1 MIFTS
6 LTFILFFGLLLAAFA
21 LLRGNK
27 ARQNL
32 LLVASYLFYGAWNP
46 AYLLLIAGCSL
57 WSWGLGFG
65 ISHASTKA
73 RRLCYLWGSLG
84 LSLGALGYFKYA
96 GFFVENTAWLFD
108 LPDTKPLEILLPV
121 GISFFTFQAMS
132 YSIDLYR
139 QRIEPCASLRRFL
152 LYVAFFPQ
160 LVAGPI
166 VRATEFLPQL
176 ERPLRLEREN
186 IVIGSQI
193 FLAGMLQKLL
203 IADQLAPFVDSL
215 FAAPLLYNSLTLWLG
230 LVSYTIQIFCDFSGY
245 SLMAIGCARILG
257 FRLPENFRMPYLSRS
272 VAEFWRR
279 WHMSLSFWMRD
290 YVYISLGGNRTGPMR
305 TYFNLAATM
314 LFTGLWH
321 GASWNFI
328 FWGAAHGV
336 GMIIHRLWRQRRQPQ
351 DNPGIISQS
360 AGWALTL
367 LFVMLLWIPFR
378 APDFMTAY
386 LYLSGLFGPSGEVA
400 WVPPTIVLLIA
411 IVIGWHLVWLGAGLQ
426 GRKLFPVARPWRA
439 VPATVLFTAILA
451 LILFAPIGTTPFIYF
466 QF

>member
-6 LTFILFFGLLLAAFA
+6 LPFILFFGLLLTAFL

-32 LLVASYLFYGAWNP
+32 LLVASYIFYGAWNP
-46 AYLLLIAGCSL
+46 AYLLLIAACSL

-65 ISHASTKA
+65 IYHAASRG

-96 GFFVENTAWLFD
+96 GFFVANTTWLFD
-108 LPDTKPLEILLPV
+108 LPTIKPLEILLPV

-139 QRIEPCASLRRFL
+139 RRIEPCTSLRRFL

-176 ERPLRLEREN
+176 ERPLRLERQN
-186 IVIGSQI
+186 FIIGGQI
-193 FLAGMLQKLL
+193 FLAGMVQKLL

-215 FAAPLLYNSLTLWLG
+215 FAQPLLYDSVTLWLG
-230 LVSYTIQIFCDFSGY
+230 LASYTIQIFCDFSGY
-245 SLMAIGCARILG
+245 SLMAIGSARILG

-272 VAEFWRR
+272 IAEFWRR

-290 YVYISLGGNRTGPMR
+290 YVYISLGGNRSGPIR
-305 TYFNLAATM
+305 TYFNLSATM

-336 GMIIHRLWRQRRQPQ
+336 GLIIHRLWRQSRQSHS
-351 DNPGIISQS
+351 NPGFLGQTI
-360 AGWALTL
+360 GWVLTT
-367 LFVMLLWIPFR
+367 LFVMLLWVPFR
-378 APDFMTAY
+378 APDFTTAY
-386 LYLSGLFGPSGEVA
+386 LYFAGLFGPSGNVS
-400 WVPPTIVLLIA
+400 WLPPSVLLL
-411 IVIGWHLVWLGAGLQ
+411 IGAVVTWHLVWLTARIQ
-426 GRKLFPVARPWRA
+426 NRTLFPLAAPWRPL
-439 VPATVLFTAILA
+439 PATLLFSTILA
-451 LILFAPIGTTPFIYF
+451 IILFAPIGATPFIYF

>member
-6 LTFILFFGLLLAAFA
+6 LTFIVFFGLLLAAFG
-21 LLRGNK
+21 LLRGNRAK
-27 ARQNL
+27 QNL

-46 AYLLLIAGCSL
+46 AYLLLIAACSL

-65 ISHASTKA
+65 IRHAATKA

-96 GFFVENTAWLFD
+96 GFFVENTAWLLD
-108 LPDTKPLEILLPV
+108 LPDTEPLEILLPV

-139 QRIEPCASLRRFL
+139 RRIEPCASLRRFL

-176 ERPLRLEREN
+176 ERPLRLERRN

-203 IADQLAPFVDSL
+203 IADQLAPFVDRL
-215 FAAPLLYNSLTLWLG
+215 FADPLLYDSLTLWLG
-230 LVSYTIQIFCDFSGY
+230 LASYTIQIFCDFSGY
-245 SLMAIGCARILG
+245 SLMAIGSARMLG
-257 FRLPENFRMPYLSRS
+257 FLLPENFRMPYLSRS
-272 VAEFWRR
+272 IAEFWRR

-290 YVYISLGGNRTGPMR
+290 YVYISLGGNRVGPIR
-305 TYFNLAATM
+305 TYINLAATM

-321 GASWNFI
+321 GASWNFV

-336 GMIIHRLWRQRRQPQ
+336 GLIIHRLWRQRRQSQ
-351 DNPGIISQS
+351 DKPGLIGQS

-386 LYLSGLFGPSGEVA
+386 LYLSGLFGPSGEVSWA
-400 WVPPTIVLLIA
+400 PPTILLLIA
-411 IVIGWHLVWLGAGLQ
+411 IVIGWHLVWLGVRVQ
-426 GRKLFPVARPWRA
+426 GRTLFPVARPWRA

>member
-6 LTFILFFGLLLAAFA
+6 LTFILFFGLLLGAFA
-21 LLRGNK
+21 LLRGNR

-46 AYLLLIAGCSL
+46 AYLLLIAACSL

-65 ISHASTKA
+65 ITHAPTKA

-108 LPDTKPLEILLPV
+108 LPDTEPLEILLPV

-215 FAAPLLYNSLTLWLG
+215 FADPLLYDSLTLWLG

-245 SLMAIGCARILG
+245 SLMAIGSARILG
-257 FRLPENFRMPYLSRS
+257 FTLPENFRMPYLSRS
-272 VAEFWRR
+272 IAEFWRR

-290 YVYISLGGNRTGPMR
+290 YVYISLGGNRIGPIR
-305 TYFNLAATM
+305 TYLNLAATM

-336 GMIIHRLWRQRRQPQ
+336 GLIIHRLWRQRRQPQ
-351 DNPGIISQS
+351 DKPGFIGQS

-378 APDFMTAY
+378 APDFITAY
-386 LYLSGLFGPSGEVA
+386 LYLSGLFGPSGAVI
-400 WVPPTIVLLIA
+400 WVPPTVLLLIA
-411 IVIGWHLVWLGAGLQ
+411 IVIGWHLLWLGARLR
-426 GRKLFPVARPWRA
+426 GRTLYPVTKPWRA
-439 VPATVLFTAILA
+439 VPAAMLFTVLLA